1 MTILEKLIKELT
13 TETTL
18 SEKKIKQLF
27 NEELKE
33 TNSEEEAAKNVR
45 TRVKFLFIYL
55 EAPIE

>member
-13 TETTL
+13 AETTL

-45 TRVKFLFIYL
+45 TRVKFLFI
-55 EAPIE
+55 